1 MSDLPENIVI
11 REFAAADRPLVE
23 AFFKQMSGETRA
35 LFDRNSYNYNVAM
48 RYFDGTEANK
58 VYYLAEHDGV
68 MIGYVYLSDIDKSV
82 IWLGIAVHENYKG
95 RHLGRKLMQHAMD
108 YARENKKGGI
118 LLTTH
123 VVNLRGQGLYDRM
136 GFERIGMS
144 NSGEVLYI
152 WRLKD

>member
-23 AFFKQMSGETRA
+23 AFFKQMGGETRA

-48 RYFDGTEANK
+48 RYFDGAGANI
-58 VYYLAEHDGV
+58 VYYLAELDGV
-68 MIGYVYLSDIDKSV
+68 MIGYVYLSDIDKGV
-82 IWLGIAVHENYKG
+82 IWLGIAVHEDFKG
-95 RHLGRKLMQHAMD
+95 KHLGRRLIQRATD

-123 VVNLRGQGLYDRM
+123 VVNMRGQGLYDRM

-152 WRLKD
+152 WRTKD